1 MNNLVIE
8 EKDWSF
14 FSYPG
19 GELQLRLNP
28 ETVEALLKD
37 ETDFVS
43 VLMRIRGPYD
53 VMRLLLLSNA
63 IEGLSP
69 YKRLDLILPYLPYAR
84 ADRRFVDNGDCF
96 GLETFGNLL
105 GSIGPSRVITL
116 DAHSQVANHKV
127 PNLTDCSANQFIA
140 RAMARFGDA
149 TQSVQLN
156 VLFPD
161 KGAAERYNLNF
172 GLTKV
177 FYAEK
182 IRNPETGKFEGFTV
196 PVIDNDF
203 PILIVDDICDGG
215 GTFLGIA
222 AELAKQGIGR
232 ERLGLYVTHGIF
244 SKGFGDLGKAFS
256 RIYCT
261 DSFAAAQDIAIF
273 AGHSPDLLTVLP
285 CTDALMGA

>member
-1 MNNLVIE
+1 MNKLVIE

-28 ETVEALLKD
+28 ETVEALLKN
-37 ETDFVS
+37 EIDFVS

-84 ADRRFVDNGDCF
+84 ADRRFVDGDCF

-140 RAMARFGDA
+140 RAMILFGGA
-149 TQSVQLN
+149 TKSVQLN

-182 IRNPETGKFEGFTV
+182 IRNPETGKFEGFTI
-196 PVIDNDF
+196 PEIDNDF

-222 AELAKQGIGR
+222 TELAKQNIWR

-244 SKGFGDLGKAFS
+244 SKGFSELGKFFS

-261 DSFAAAQDIAIF
+261 DSFDVADCITCMVVSSFQ
-273 AGHSPDLLTVLP
+273 DLLTVLP